1 MGIENMKMPQL
12 GESVT
17 EGTISKWLVSP
28 GDTVNK
34 YDPIAEVQTDKVNAE
49 VPSSFTGTIK
59 ELIAEE
65 GDTLEVGEII
75 CSIEVGGAGSA
86 PSEEAPKEE
95 KKETAG
101 EKPSQAVA
109 NSSQPAAKPSQPA
122 AKPSQPAAKPSQP
135 AAKPSQPAAKPSQ
148 QSKKEDGNKARYSP
162 AVLKLSQEHD
172 IDLKQVEGTG
182 NGGRITRK
190 DLKKIIES
198 GNIPKA
204 GDAAASPQAEAAPAP
219 GKEQAKP
226 AAAVKQAA
234 PSPNVPTMPGD
245 IEIPVTGVR
254 KAIASNMVRSKHEA
268 PHAWTMM
275 EVDVTNLVEYRN
287 SLKTEFKQREGF
299 NLTFFAFFVKAVSQA
314 LKEFPQINS
323 MWAGDK
329 IIQKKDV
336 NISIAVATDD
346 ALFVPVIKNA
356 DEKTIKGIAREI
368 TDLAGKVRSG
378 KLKSEDMQ
386 GGTFTVN
393 NTGSF
398 GSVQSM
404 GIINYPQAAILQVE
418 SIVKR
423 PVVMNNGMIAV
434 RDMVNLC
441 MSLDHRVL
449 DGLVCGRF
457 LQRIKEILE
466 NTSKENTSVY

>member
-1 MGIENMKMPQL
+1 MTMPQL

-17 EGTISKWLVSP
+17 EGTIEKWLVSP
-28 GDTVNK
+28 GDKVNK
-34 YDPIAEVQTDKVNAE
+34 YDPIAEVMTDKVNAE
-49 VPSSFTGTIK
+49 VPSSFTGVIK
-59 ELIAEE
+59 ELVAQEGQTLAVGEVICTIEVEGGSSSEAAPAEE
-65 GDTLEVGEII
+65 V
-75 CSIEVGGAGSA
+75 
-86 PSEEAPKEE
+86 KEE
-95 KKETAG
+95 KVEETAKQ
-101 EKPSQAVA
+101 EAAPKKAAVA
-109 NSSQPAAKPSQPA
+109 KDPA
-122 AKPSQPAAKPSQP
+122 
-135 AAKPSQPAAKPSQ
+135 
-148 QSKKEDGNKARYSP
+148 NKGRFSP
-162 AVLKLSQEHD
+162 AVLKLAQEHD
-172 IDLKQVEGTG
+172 IDLSQVEGSG
-182 NGGRITRK
+182 KGGRITRK
-190 DLKKIIES
+190 DILALVES

-204 GDAAASPQAEAAPAP
+204 SDKPAAASAVEAAPQAASPQAQPAKQAAPAP
-219 GKEQAKP
+219 
-226 AAAVKQAA
+226 
-234 PSPNVPTMPGD
+234 NVPVYPGD
-245 IEIPVTGVR
+245 VEIPVSGVR
-254 KAIASNMVRSKHEA
+254 KAIAANMLRSKHEA

-287 SLKTEFKQREGF
+287 SIKGEFKKKEGF
-299 NLTFFAFFVKAVSQA
+299 NLTFFAFFVKAVAQA
-314 LKEFPQINS
+314 LKEFPMINS

-329 IIQKKDV
+329 IVQKKDI

-368 TDLAGKVRSG
+368 SELAHKVRTG
-378 KLKSEDMQ
+378 TLKSDEMQ

-423 PVVMNNGMIAV
+423 PVVMDNGMIAV

-457 LQRIKEILE
+457 LQRVKEILE
-466 NTSKENTSVY
+466 NTTKENTSVY

>member
-1 MGIENMKMPQL
+1 LGIENMKMPQL

-59 ELIAEE
+59 DLIADE

-75 CSIEVGGAGSA
+75 CSIEVEGEGSA
-86 PSEEAPKEE
+86 PVEQTPKEE
-95 KKETAG
+95 PKKEVDETPQTAT
-101 EKPSQAVA
+101 KTKAPSKD
-109 NSSQPAAKPSQPA
+109 S
-122 AKPSQPAAKPSQP
+122 
-135 AAKPSQPAAKPSQ
+135 
-148 QSKKEDGNKARYSP
+148 GNKARYSP

-172 IDLKQVEGTG
+172 IDLNQVEGTG

-190 DLKKIIES
+190 DLKKVIES

-204 GDAAASPQAEAAPAP
+204 GEAPAP
-219 GKEQAKP
+219 KAEDQAPQQAPVKEKAVQQPAKQSAP
-226 AAAVKQAA
+226 AA
-234 PSPNVPTMPGD
+234 NVPVVPGD
-245 IEIPVTGVR
+245 IEIPVSGIR

-275 EVDVTNLVEYRN
+275 EVDVTNLVDYRN

-299 NLTFFAFFVKAVSQA
+299 NLTFFAFFVKAVAQA
-314 LKEFPQINS
+314 LKEYPQINS

-329 IIQKKDV
+329 IVQKKDI
-336 NISIAVATDD
+336 NLSIAVATDD
-346 ALFVPVIKNA
+346 ALYVPVIKNA

-368 TDLAGKVRSG
+368 TELAGKVRSG
-378 KLKSEDMQ
+378 KLTSQDMQ

-457 LQRIKEILE
+457 LQRVKEILE

>member
-1 MGIENMKMPQL
+1 LAIEQIKMPQL

-17 EGTISKWLVSP
+17 EGTISKWLVSV
-28 GDTVNK
+28 GDKVNK
-34 YDPIAEVQTDKVNAE
+34 YDPLAEVMTDKVNAE

-59 ELIAEE
+59 ELIANE
-65 GDTLEVGEII
+65 GDTLAVGEII
-75 CSIEVGGAGSA
+75 CTIEVEGG
-86 PSEEAPKEE
+86 SEE
-95 KKETAG
+95 
-101 EKPSQAVA
+101 
-109 NSSQPAAKPSQPA
+109 PAATADTSAAAPDAPGTASPAPA
-122 AKPSQPAAKPSQP
+122 ADQG
-135 AAKPSQPAAKPSQ
+135 
-148 QSKKEDGNKARYSP
+148 SKGRYSP
-162 AVLKLSQEHD
+162 AVLKLAQENS
-172 IDLKQVEGTG
+172 IDLSQVNGSG
-182 NGGRITRK
+182 AGGRITRK
-190 DLKKIIES
+190 DLLSIMES
-198 GNIPKA
+198 GNIPQ
-204 GDAAASPQAEAAPAP
+204 AAVQQQAPKETAAPA
-219 GKEQAKP
+219 QAVTAAAQPPQQAQP
-226 AAAVKQAA
+226 AAAPSTPA
-234 PSPNVPTMPGD
+234 PAVPVTAGD

-254 KAIASNMVRSKHEA
+254 KAIAANMLRSKHEA
-268 PHAWTMM
+268 PHAWTMV

-287 SLKTEFKQREGF
+287 NIKDDFKKKEGF

-314 LKEFPQINS
+314 LKEYPQINS

-329 IIQKKDV
+329 IIQKKDI

-368 TDLAGKVRSG
+368 TEMAQKVRTG
-378 KLKSEDMQ
+378 KLRSEDMQ

-441 MSLDHRVL
+441 LSLDHRVL

-457 LQRIKEILE
+457 LQRVKEILE
-466 NTSKENTSVY
+466 NTSKENTSIY

>member
-1 MGIENMKMPQL
+1 MAIEQIKMPQL

-17 EGTISKWLVSP
+17 EGTISKWLVSV
-28 GDTVNK
+28 GDKVNK
-34 YDPIAEVQTDKVNAE
+34 YDPLAEVMTDKVNAE
-49 VPSSFTGTIK
+49 VPSSFTGVIK

-65 GDTLEVGEII
+65 GETYEVGQVILT
-75 CSIEVGGAGSA
+75 IETDGGGEAAPAA
-86 PSEEAPKEE
+86 PSENPKSEE
-95 KKETAG
+95 KA
-101 EKPSQAVA
+101 PSA
-109 NSSQPAAKPSQPA
+109 PAAAAASAPA
-122 AKPSQPAAKPSQP
+122 APAKS
-135 AAKPSQPAAKPSQ
+135 AAPN
-148 QSKKEDGNKARYSP
+148 GVRYSP
-162 AVLKLSQEHD
+162 AVLKLSQEHG
-172 IDLKQVEGTG
+172 IDLNQVTG
-182 NGGRITRK
+182 SGGGGRITRK
-190 DLKKIIES
+190 DLLKIIES
-198 GNIPKA
+198 GDIPT
-204 GDAAASPQAEAAPAP
+204 AAAAAAAPEKTEAPAPAPSSAPSQPAAPKQAAPAP
-219 GKEQAKP
+219 
-226 AAAVKQAA
+226 
-234 PSPNVPTMPGD
+234 NVPIMPGD
-245 IEIPVTGVR
+245 VEIPVTGVR
-254 KAIASNMVRSKHEA
+254 KAIAANMLRSKHEA

-287 SLKTEFKQREGF
+287 SIKGEFKQKEGF
-299 NLTFFAFFVKAVSQA
+299 NLTFFAFFVKAVAQA

-329 IIQKKDV
+329 IIQKKDI

-346 ALFVPVIKNA
+346 ALFVPVIKAA

-368 TDLAGKVRSG
+368 NDLALKVRTG
-378 KLKSEDMQ
+378 KLTSAEMQ

-457 LQRIKEILE
+457 LQRVKEILE
-466 NTSKENTSVY
+466 NTSKENTTIY

>member
-1 MGIENMKMPQL
+1 MAIEQIKMPQL

-17 EGTISKWLVSP
+17 EGTISNWLVSP
-28 GDTVNK
+28 GDKVNK
-34 YDPIAEVQTDKVNAE
+34 YDPLAEVMTDKVNAE

-59 ELIAEE
+59 ELFAKE
-65 GDTLEVGEII
+65 GDTLSVGEMI
-75 CSIEVGGAGSA
+75 CSIEVDG
-86 PSEEAPKEE
+86 PKEE
-95 KKETAG
+95 KAQAEREPIESANEET
-101 EKPSQAVA
+101 VA
-109 NSSQPAAKPSQPA
+109 AADLG
-122 AKPSQPAAKPSQP
+122 
-135 AAKPSQPAAKPSQ
+135 
-148 QSKKEDGNKARYSP
+148 SKVRYSP
-162 AVLKLSQEHD
+162 AVLKISQEYG
-172 IDLKQVEGTG
+172 IDLNQVKGTG
-182 NGGRITRK
+182 EGGRITRK
-190 DLKKIIES
+190 DLLQLVET
-198 GNIPKA
+198 GTIPSAGEKEAKA
-204 GDAAASPQAEAAPAP
+204 GQTGTEPLVQQEPVRQIPVQKQNAPAP
-219 GKEQAKP
+219 
-226 AAAVKQAA
+226 
-234 PSPNVPTMPGD
+234 SVPVEKGD

-254 KAIASNMVRSKHEA
+254 KAIAANMLRSKHEA
-268 PHAWTMM
+268 PHAWTMI
-275 EVDVTNLVEYRN
+275 EVDATNLVDYRN
-287 SLKTEFKQREGF
+287 SLKDDFKKKEGF
-299 NLTFFAFFVKAVSQA
+299 NLTFFAFFVKAVAQA

-329 IIQKKDV
+329 IIQKRDI

-346 ALFVPVIKNA
+346 ALYVPVIKNA
-356 DEKTIKGIAREI
+356 DEKSIKGIAREI
-368 TDLAGKVRSG
+368 SDLAAKVRSG

-423 PVVMNNGMIAV
+423 PVVLNDNMIAI

-457 LQRIKEILE
+457 LQRVKEIIE
-466 NTSKENTSVY
+466 STSESATSVY

>member
-1 MGIENMKMPQL
+1 LAVEQIKMPQL

-17 EGTISKWLVSP
+17 EGTISKWLVAV
-28 GDTVNK
+28 GDKVNK
-34 YDPIAEVQTDKVNAE
+34 YDPLAEVMTDKVNAE
-49 VPSSFTGTIK
+49 IPSSFSGVIK
-59 ELIAEE
+59 ELVAND
-65 GDTLEVGEII
+65 GDTLAVGEII
-75 CSIEVGGAGSA
+75 CTIEVEGGTTETPSI
-86 PSEEAPKEE
+86 PSEAVNQTTSSTSAQVIEDDAP
-95 KKETAG
+95 
-101 EKPSQAVA
+101 
-109 NSSQPAAKPSQPA
+109 
-122 AKPSQPAAKPSQP
+122 
-135 AAKPSQPAAKPSQ
+135 
-148 QSKKEDGNKARYSP
+148 NKGRYSP
-162 AVLKLSQEHD
+162 AVLKLSQEHE
-172 IDLKQVEGTG
+172 IDLAQVRGSG
-182 NGGRITRK
+182 AGGRITRK
-190 DLKKIIES
+190 DLLSIIES

-204 GDAAASPQAEAAPAP
+204 GAVTPTTQLVVEAPVARQEAVAPATPTAPKTTAPAP
-219 GKEQAKP
+219 
-226 AAAVKQAA
+226 
-234 PSPNVPTMPGD
+234 NIPTLPGD

-254 KAIASNMVRSKHEA
+254 KAIATNMLRSKHEA

-287 SLKTEFKQREGF
+287 SIKDNFKKTEGY
-299 NLTFFAFFVKAVSQA
+299 NLTFFAFFVKAVAQA
-314 LKEFPQINS
+314 LKEYPQINS

-329 IIQKKDV
+329 IIQKKDI
-336 NISIAVATDD
+336 NINIAVATDD
-346 ALFVPVIKNA
+346 ALFVPVIKHA

-368 TDLAGKVRSG
+368 TELAGKVRKG
-378 KLKSEDMQ
+378 QLKSDEMQ

-434 RDMVNLC
+434 RDIVNLC

-457 LQRIKEILE
+457 LQRVKEILE
-466 NTSKENTSVY
+466 NTSKDTTSIY